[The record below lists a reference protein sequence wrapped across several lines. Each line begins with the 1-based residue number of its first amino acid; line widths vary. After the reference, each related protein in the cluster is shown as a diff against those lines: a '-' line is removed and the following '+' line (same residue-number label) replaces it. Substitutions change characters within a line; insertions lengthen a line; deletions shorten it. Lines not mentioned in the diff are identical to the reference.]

1 MALAACWIHLVPF
14 PEKVQKVQKV
24 LSASQDLQRAKCVHA
39 EGSNGSISEGSPA
52 QGLRDKSKDSRGM

>member
-1 MALAACWIHLVPF
+1 MPF

-52 QGLRDKSKDSRGM
+52 QGPRDKSKDSRGM

>member
-1 MALAACWIHLVPF
+1 MALAACWIHLVQV

-24 LSASQDLQRAKCVHA
+24 LSASQDA

-52 QGLRDKSKDSRGM
+52 QGPRDKSKDSRGM

>member
-1 MALAACWIHLVPF
+1 MQVP
-14 PEKVQKVQKV
+14 EKVQKVQKVQKV

-52 QGLRDKSKDSRGM
+52 QGPRDKSKDSRGM

>member
-1 MALAACWIHLVPF
+1 MPF
-14 PEKVQKVQKV
+14 PEKVQKV

-52 QGLRDKSKDSRGM
+52 QGPRDKSKDSRGM